1 MKKGKS
7 ILLGA
12 VVGIAIGLLLSS
24 IFLVATT
31 LWYVVLTPVIV
42 IFCLVLGLWAGW
54 QRWMPNVTWQVSLIL
69 ALVAWPICIWGPIE
83 TRTLQ
88 FYWFASNEM
97 PVYPQAVKMGTIV
110 TPLAA
115 DNRPGVQILFW
126 TNANPEQ
133 IMDFYFQHFIQHG
146 WKQVHHP
153 FGIDYVVPKD
163 YIGNDYPY
171 CVFEKPGYRICVLM
185 WRPNREGL
193 EVRVDCQIY
202 NLTYRPSNS

>member
-7 ILLGA
+7 IFFGA
-12 VVGIAIGLLLSS
+12 IVGTATGLFLSS

-31 LWYVVLTPVIV
+31 LWYVIFTPIIV

-54 QRWMPNVTWQVSLIL
+54 KRWMPNATWQVSLLI

-83 TRTLQ
+83 ARTLQ

-97 PVYPQAVKMGTIV
+97 PVYPQAVKMKTIV

-126 TNANPEQ
+126 TDANSEQ
-133 IMDFYFQHFIQHG
+133 IMDFYFQHFIQRG

-153 FGIDYVVPKD
+153 FGYES
-163 YIGNDYPY
+163 YNYPY
-171 CVFEKPGYRICVLM
+171 YVFEKPGYYIDVVM
-185 WRPNREGL
+185 WEPRRKGL
-193 EVRVDCQIY
+193 EVRLTCQIY
-202 NLTYRPSNS
+202 NLTYKKVTHL